1 MRKQTVFYGVLDWG
15 LGHATRSIPIIKKL
29 LERNVDVILGSSGNA
44 LALLKIYFPT
54 LKAYELPEYNVN
66 YKHKSM
72 LLNMSLQLPKI
83 ISVIKK
89 ENDILEQ
96 IVQKENITHIISDN
110 RYGLYHGKIP
120 AAFITHQLFISS
132 PVLKKSVNQLNHQKI
147 KKFTVCWVPDFEDEN
162 KCLAGELAHGKVDFD
177 VEYIGPISRFMET
190 DSANEKKSHVERSR
204 NISYK
209 YIGIVSGPEPSRSDF
224 EDFLLKKFSAVEGN
238 HLLITG
244 QPDKKRLASEN
255 VEIVNHLNDH
265 DFALAVKNAEKV
277 FCRSGYSSIMDLYYL
292 GVSAEMYPTPNQPE
306 QEYLAKIYSPKKSTF
321 KNNLLDAAVDNFLSF

>member
-29 LERNVDVILGSSGNA
+29 LERNADVILGSSGSA

-54 LKAYELPEYNVN
+54 LKFYELPEYNVN

-89 ENDILEQ
+89 ENEILGQ
-96 IVQKENITHIISDN
+96 AVQKENITHIISDN
-110 RYGLYHGKIP
+110 RYGLYHDNIP
-120 AAFITHQLFISS
+120 AAFITHQLFIPS
-132 PVLKKSVNQLNHQKI
+132 PVLKKSINQLNHQKI

-162 KCLAGELAHGKVDFD
+162 KCLAGELSHGKVDFD
-177 VEYIGPISRFMET
+177 VEYIGPISRFINVDATFEYASTPLNMT
-190 DSANEKKSHVERSR
+190 
-204 NISYK
+204 YK
-209 YIGIVSGPEPSRSDF
+209 YVGIVSGPEPSRSDF
-224 EDFLLKKFSAVEGN
+224 EGFLLKKFSSVEGK

-244 QPDKKRLASEN
+244 QPDKKRLASEH

-265 DFALAVKNAEKV
+265 DFATAIKNAEKV

-292 GVSAEMYPTPNQPE
+292 GVSAEIYPTPNQPE
-306 QEYLAKIYSPKKSTF
+306 QEYLAKIYSHKKPII
-321 KNNLLDAAVDNFLSF
+321 KNDLLDSTINKFLI

>member
-29 LERNVDVILGSSGNA
+29 KERNTDVILGSSGNA
-44 LALLKIYFPT
+44 LALLKIYFPS
-54 LKAYELPEYNVN
+54 LKIYELPEYNVN

-83 ISVIKK
+83 ISAIKK
-89 ENDILEQ
+89 ENEILQQ

-110 RYGLYHGKIP
+110 RYGLCHNQIP
-120 AAFITHQLFISS
+120 AAFITHQLFIPS

-162 KCLAGELAHGKVDFD
+162 ESLAGKLSHGKVNVDTK
-177 VEYIGPISRFMET
+177 YIGPISRFMDVHATFE
-190 DSANEKKSHVERSR
+190 HVSTPL
-204 NISYK
+204 NMTYK
-209 YIGIVSGPEPSRSDF
+209 YAGIVSGPEPSRSDF
-224 EDFLLKKFSAVEGN
+224 EAFLLKEFNAVKGK

-244 QPDKKRLASEN
+244 QPDKKRLSSEHID
-255 VEIVNHLNDH
+255 IVNHLSDN
-265 DFALAVKNAEKV
+265 DFAMAVKNAEKV

-292 GVSAEMYPTPNQPE
+292 GVSAEIYPTPNQPE
-306 QEYLAKIYSPKKSTF
+306 QEYLAKIYSYKKSAI
-321 KNNLLDAAVDNFLSF
+321 KNNLLDNAVDNFLSF

>member
-29 LERNVDVILGSSGNA
+29 LERNADVILGSSGNA

-54 LKAYELPEYNVN
+54 LKVYELPGYNVN

-83 ISVIKK
+83 ISAIKK
-89 ENDILEQ
+89 EKEILQQ

-110 RYGLYHGKIP
+110 RYGLYHNQIP
-120 AAFITHQLFISS
+120 AAFITHQLFIPS

-147 KKFTVCWVPDFEDEN
+147 KKFTVCWIPDFEDEN
-162 KCLAGELAHGKVDFD
+162 ESLAGELSHGKVDFD
-177 VEYIGPISRFMET
+177 VEYIGPLSRFMNVDATFE
-190 DSANEKKSHVERSR
+190 HVSTPL
-204 NISYK
+204 NITYK
-209 YIGIVSGPEPSRSDF
+209 YVGIVSGPEPSRSDF
-224 EDFLLKKFSAVEGN
+224 EDFLFKKFSEVEEK

-244 QPDKKRLASEN
+244 QPDKKRLATEHID
-255 VEIVNHLNDH
+255 IVNHLNDH
-265 DFALAVKNAEKV
+265 DFAMAVKNAEKV

-292 GVSAEMYPTPNQPE
+292 GVSAEIYPTPNQPE
-306 QEYLAKIYSPKKSTF
+306 QEYLAKIYSYTKPAI
-321 KNNLLDAAVDNFLSF
+321 KNNLLDNILNEFLN